1 MAYDSLR
8 EFVQR
13 LDAAG
18 ELKRVSVEVDPV
30 LVITEFA
37 DREMKSPDGPD
48 GIGAGGKALL
58 FEKCKGSSFPLL
70 INAYGSWKRMA
81 MALGV
86 NDVEDVA
93 RKLESLLKAKP
104 PTSFQ
109 EAIALLGTALELRHA
124 KPKVVERSA
133 FAKASA
139 DRGACQEVV
148 QASPDLSLLPIQK
161 CWPEDAGRF
170 ITLPLVIT
178 RDPDTGTRN
187 VGCYRIQVID
197 GRTTFMHWQ
206 LQKTGAR
213 HWRRHVELRQRMP
226 VAVALGGD
234 PVYAFA
240 AAAPL
245 PDGID
250 EFMFAGFLRKK
261 SVEMVKCQT
270 NDLEVPADCDFVLEG
285 YVDPDEKLEM
295 EGMFGDHTGY
305 YTLPEPYPKFHV
317 ERITHRRDAIYPST
331 IVGVPPMEDFYMGT
345 ASVRIFLPVFKMNF
359 PEIVDMALPAEGV
372 FHNLVFV
379 SIKKSFPY
387 HAMKVMHGLWGMG
400 QMMFTKIIVVV
411 DHDVD
416 VHNTS
421 EVLFRLCANID
432 PERNIIFTKGPAD
445 VLDHA
450 APVLGLGSKIGID
463 ATHKLPSEA
472 NTRPWPPI
480 IKMDV
485 GVKQKVDEM
494 IRRLNS
500 ATDAHG

>member
-8 EFVQR
+8 DFVQK

-18 ELKRVSVEVDPV
+18 ELKRISVEADPV
-30 LVITEFA
+30 LEITEIA
-37 DREMKSPDGPD
+37 DREMKSAG
-48 GIGAGGKALL
+48 GGKALL
-58 FEKCKGSSFPLL
+58 FEKCKGAQFPLL

-86 NDVEDVA
+86 NDVEEIA
-93 RKLESLLKAKP
+93 HELEGLLKAKP
-104 PTSFQ
+104 PTSFK
-109 EAIALLGTALELRHA
+109 EAISLLKTAMELRHA
-124 KPKVVERSA
+124 KPKSVER
-133 FAKASA
+133 
-139 DRGACQEVV
+139 GAWSVECKG
-148 QASPDLSLLPIQK
+148 LSELPIQK
-161 CWPEDAGRF
+161 CWPEDAGRY
-170 ITLPLVIT
+170 ICLPLVIT

-187 VGCYRIQVID
+187 VGCYRMQVID
-197 GRTTFMHWQ
+197 ERTTFMHWQ
-206 LQKTGAR
+206 LHKTGAR
-213 HWRRHVELRQRMP
+213 HWRRHVELKQKMP

-234 PVYAFA
+234 PVYSFA
-240 AAAPL
+240 STAPL

-261 SVEMVKCQT
+261 SIELVKCAT

-285 YVDPDEKLEM
+285 YVDPNEPLEL
-295 EGMFGDHTGY
+295 EGPYGDHTGY
-305 YTLPEPYPKFHV
+305 YSLPEPYPKFHI
-317 ERITHRRDAIYPST
+317 ERIMHRRDAIYPST

-411 DHDVD
+411 DHDVN

-432 PERNIIFTKGPAD
+432 PERDILFTKGPAD

-450 APVLGLGSKIGID
+450 TPLLGYGSKIGID
-463 ATHKLPSEA
+463 ATHKIKGEA
-472 NTRPWPPI
+472 NTRAWPPP
-480 IKMDV
+480 IKMDAAT
-485 GVKQKVDEM
+485 KKRVDELLRS
-494 IRRLNS
+494 INAR
-500 ATDAHG
+500 